1 MQKTY
6 LSRAASLSLSRSIR
20 SANLFS
26 TMKRVR
32 KICLQINHELTSS
45 SFSCEDIVS
54 PSSLEGFPGSDD
66 GLVYVLLLGM
76 CEVQEL
82 LASRGVYSGEGFF
95 VNRLYPLVVA
105 EQKYQQL
112 TTHFRTYLHEQSYR
126 DFNFAKRGDV
136 ELRVGGHGVSGSYA

>member
-1 MQKTY
+1 
-6 LSRAASLSLSRSIR
+6 
-20 SANLFS
+20 
-26 TMKRVR
+26 MKRVR

-126 DFNFAKRGDV
+126 DFNFAKRGTLSFAWVGMVCLDLTPNGTRC
-136 ELRVGGHGVSGSYA
+136 LRVIVGLM